1 MQDNAREFLR
11 RRWARNWPTSHGITA
26 RDFVRNMPGDT
37 RLQTLCSVS
46 SLDLGRSV
54 SSSRRAARS
63 LGEGMS

>member
-11 RRWARNWPTSHGITA
+11 RRWARNWPGSHGLSATQ
-26 RDFVRNMPGDT
+26 FVRDNPGDT

-54 SSSRRAARS
+54 SFSRRAARF
-63 LGEGMS
+63 LGEA